1 MSKLANPDNFESMQ
15 SKLGSASFVGHVTT
29 TEVNIWVRVYREGD
43 WRLFISDIPLD
54 IDPYSI
60 QPSDPIF
67 SSNSS
72 VQYQDKFISSD
83 TGQTHTFKFDN
94 LLAGKKYY
102 YYLMAVGELYF
113 SIERKIELGIRTSY
127 VFKTDLVDLSQFSF
141 GFYSCHDPFGHRSFS
156 EGLWPHFD
164 EQLRERN
171 ASFVIGGGDQMYC
184 DTHGRYK
191 QSSHQQN
198 KPQIEDLWDWLAK
211 HKKTLASAFN
221 IDTASNESIDEDG
234 IKQYLK
240 QLYRTYYRIYWNT
253 PAMLETFRKFPQYM
267 IWDDHEIMDGWGSLT
282 KSERANKL
290 DHIFQWDNHQL
301 NEKIC
306 QLAFKAASEVYLE
319 YQHNHNPSTP
329 TDQWDYSFI
338 KGETGFY
345 VLDMRGHHDVENNDG
360 ERLLGKQQMA
370 RLIAWLKKPETIA
383 LKAVFIVSP
392 VPVVH
397 WNDKIMN
404 SIDLLLAVGG
414 TKDDAQ
420 DEWGNDTNI
429 TERNLL
435 LGHLGTFSDK
445 HKIPVTFLSGDVHC
459 ASAFK
464 IHLKDK
470 PNAKLMNIT
479 SSGISRKPAPSYLD
493 KLIEGDGPLYKHDTA
508 LVETVF
514 SLAGKNNFLIINV
527 NTEINPCRIS
537 VTMNFGEPVDD
548 FIKQKV
554 FFINEQ

>member
-1 MSKLANPDNFESMQ
+1 MRKLANPDNFESMQ
-15 SKLGSASFVGHVTT
+15 SKLGSAAFVGHVTT
-29 TEVNIWVRVYREGD
+29 TEANIWVRVYREGE
-43 WRLFISDIPLD
+43 WRLFISDSPLD
-54 IDPYSI
+54 IDPYLI
-60 QPSDPIF
+60 KPSDSLF
-67 SSNSS
+67 NTDST
-72 VQYQDKFISSD
+72 VKYQDAFIASD
-83 TGQTHTFKFDN
+83 NGQTHTFTFDN
-94 LLAGKKYY
+94 LLPGKQYY
-102 YYLMAVGELYF
+102 YYLMAIGDLYPL
-113 SIERKIELGIRTSY
+113 IERKVELGIRTTY
-127 VFKTDLVDLSQFSF
+127 AFKTDSVDLASFSF

-164 EQLRERN
+164 EQLNERG
-171 ASFVIGGGDQMYC
+171 ARFVIGGGDQIYC

-191 QSSHQQN
+191 QSSN
-198 KPQIEDLWDWLAK
+198 KQTQPQIEDLWDWLAK
-211 HKKTLASAFN
+211 HKKELASAFN
-221 IDTASNESIDEDG
+221 VEGSLGELIDEEA
-234 IKQYLK
+234 IKNYLK
-240 QLYRTYYRIYWNT
+240 KLYRAYYRIYWNS

-282 KSERANKL
+282 KKERANKL
-290 DHIFQWDNHQL
+290 DHIFQWDNHEL

-306 QLAFKAASEVYLE
+306 QLAFKAASEVYME
-319 YQHNHNPSTP
+319 FQHSHNPRTQAN
-329 TDQWDYSFI
+329 QWDYSFI

-345 VLDMRGHHDVENNDG
+345 VLDMRGHHDVESKAG
-360 ERLLGKQQMA
+360 ERLLGKAQMD
-370 RLIAWLKKPETIA
+370 RLATWLNRPETSA

-404 SIDLLLAVGG
+404 SMDLLLAVGG

-429 TERNLL
+429 KERNILL
-435 LGHLGTFSDK
+435 EEVGSFSNNNNT
-445 HKIPVTFLSGDVHC
+445 PVTFLSGDVHC

-470 PNAKLMNIT
+470 PDAKLMNIT
-479 SSGISRKPAPSYLD
+479 SSAISRKPAPGFLD
-493 KLIEGDGPLYKHDTA
+493 KLIEGDGPLYKHENA

-527 NTEINPCRIS
+527 DTDTQPCRIS
-537 VTMNFGEPVDD
+537 ATMNFGDPTDD

-554 FFINEQ
+554 FFINNK